1 MIWQQSG
8 LVPYQAQ
15 MRSKR
20 QPLPV
25 VQAGAALRKSE
36 DAVGKKQKATLPQSP
51 EWRYECCRK
60 KLWYEN
66 EGQQSDHMKSKK
78 AAKGL
83 RKELDSLNVTTMIH
97 SFEHVCRRMTIILEM
112 RLPGGWPD
120 GWPGV
125 LVSRFDT

>member
-1 MIWQQSG
+1 MATKWLGTI
-8 LVPYQAQ
+8 P
-15 MRSKR
+15 
-20 QPLPV
+20 
-25 VQAGAALRKSE
+25 GADAIKKAAPARCVCRPGPRCEKSE
-36 DAVGKKQKATLPQSP
+36 DAVGKEQKATLPQST